1 MKKISRWAIS
11 VIAGVITMMGSGCI
25 SHDETVYEEVPRS
38 RIEFENDRAARVFY
52 ESLTKAPPR
61 RHSESKTEVAIPF
74 IFDHKRRVIPG
85 QNVAFNDAVAL
96 CDTNQDGKITES
108 EAQIF
113 ADARVKH

>member
-1 MKKISRWAIS
+1 MKKISRRAIS
-11 VIAGVITMMGSGCI
+11 VVAGVITMMGSGCI

-38 RIEFENDRAARVFY
+38 RVEFENDRAARVFY
-52 ESLTKAPPR
+52 ESLTKTPPR

-113 ADARVKH
+113 ADARVNH

>member
-1 MKKISRWAIS
+1 MKKISRRAIS
-11 VIAGVITMMGSGCI
+11 VVAGVMTIMGSGCI
-25 SHDETVYEEVPRS
+25 SHDETVYEDVPRS